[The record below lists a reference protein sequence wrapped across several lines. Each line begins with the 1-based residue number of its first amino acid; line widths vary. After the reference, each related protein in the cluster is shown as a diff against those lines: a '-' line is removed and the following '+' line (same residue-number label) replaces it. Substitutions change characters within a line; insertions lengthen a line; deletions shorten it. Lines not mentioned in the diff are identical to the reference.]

1 MESIPTLIERY
12 GRTQRL
18 VGDYRACLIRSDLGS
33 NMHKDCRI
41 ALDRVM
47 AKLARVENT
56 LEDLGMLHFG
66 DRHTDRDMAKKESI

>member
-18 VGDYRACLIRSDLGS
+18 VGDYRACLIRSDLGTD
-33 NMHKDCRI
+33 MHKDCRI

-56 LEDLGMLHFG
+56 LEDLGLLNTD
-66 DRHTDRDMAKKESI
+66 DRHTTREMAKKGSI